1 MFKKLISLMLS
12 ATIIAGG
19 LLAAPAHAA
28 GELDQIVKRGE
39 LRIGYIPSPPG
50 TAKDPATGELTGFY
64 VDIAKSIA
72 AQMNVKPVFVETTWA
87 NFVAG
92 LQARQ
97 FDMSIGATF
106 ATVKRA
112 MVVDF
117 TTPLFYLGSVAVVK
131 TSDGRFKTPKDMDK
145 PDVRISVVQGTA
157 AEDYVR
163 LTMPNAKLTSL
174 AGGNLTAGFME
185 VASGRADA
193 SFEDLFTATRFVEQ
207 QPSTKVIFANKP
219 VFFLPIAW
227 TVRKGD
233 TELQD
238 VLNIAIRNLVLSNQM
253 NTMVGKYIKGGRYI
267 DSPNLQEFPK

>member
-1 MFKKLISLMLS
+1 MFKKRFAFVLS
-12 ATIIAGG
+12 AIAFCI
-19 LLAAPAHAA
+19 AAVSSAHAA
-28 GELDQIVKRGE
+28 GELDQILKRGE

-50 TAKDPATGELTGFY
+50 TQKNPATSELTGFY
-64 VDIAKSIA
+64 VDMAKSIA
-72 AQMNVKPVFVETTWA
+72 ADMNVKPVFVETTWA

-92 LQARQ
+92 LQAKQ
-97 FDMSIGATF
+97 FDISIGATF

-112 MVVDF
+112 MAVDF

-131 TSDGRFKTPKDMDK
+131 SGETRFKTPKDMDK
-145 PDVRISVVQGTA
+145 PEIRIAVIQGTA

-163 LTMPNAKLTSL
+163 HTMPNAKIVSL
-174 AGGNLTAGFME
+174 AGGNLAAGFVE

-193 SFEDLFTATRFVEQ
+193 SFEDAFTAARFVEQ
-207 QPSTKVIFANKP
+207 QPSTKVIFSEKP

-227 TVRKGD
+227 TVKKGN

-238 VLNIAIRNLVLSNQM
+238 VFNVAIRNLILSGQM
-253 NTMVGKYIKGGRYI
+253 NEVVGKYLKGGRYI

>member
-1 MFKKLISLMLS
+1 MFKKRFAFVLS
-12 ATIIAGG
+12 AVAFCIAAVG
-19 LLAAPAHAA
+19 PAHAA
-28 GELDQIVKRGE
+28 GELDQIAKRGE

-50 TAKDPATGELTGFY
+50 AQKNPASGELTGFY
-64 VDIAKSIA
+64 VDMAKAIA
-72 AQMNVKPVFVETTWA
+72 ADMNVKPVFVETTWA

-92 LQARQ
+92 LQAKQ
-97 FDMSIGATF
+97 FDISIGATF

-112 MVVDF
+112 MAVDF

-131 TSDGRFKTPKDMDK
+131 SNETRFKTAKDMDK
-145 PDVRISVVQGTA
+145 PEIRIAVIQGTA

-163 LTMPNAKLTSL
+163 HTMPNAKIISL
-174 AGGNLTAGFME
+174 AGGNLAAGFVE

-193 SFEDLFTATRFVEQ
+193 SFEDAFTASRFVEQ
-207 QPSTKVIFANKP
+207 QPSTKVIFSEKP

-227 TVRKGD
+227 TVKKGN

-238 VLNIAIRNLVLSNQM
+238 VFNVAIRNLILSGQM
-253 NTMVGKYIKGGRYI
+253 NETVGKYLKGGRYI